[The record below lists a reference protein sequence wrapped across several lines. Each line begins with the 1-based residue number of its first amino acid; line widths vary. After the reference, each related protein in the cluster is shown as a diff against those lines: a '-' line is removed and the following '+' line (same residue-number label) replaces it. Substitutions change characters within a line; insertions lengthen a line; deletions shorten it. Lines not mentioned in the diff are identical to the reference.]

1 MAEGRDKVLSRKDKD
16 SSMSDT
22 VFYSGM
28 IREAY
33 PVPRRYSTVKAALNE
48 AVRFIAP
55 KVSKDFSHRRARAI
69 WEGKARRIDAEEA
82 AALRLAEIEE
92 GRREQKELR
101 QRLARLDTALAM
113 ADEAFHGEAI
123 AALRQQ
129 AGEPRRAYLPRNHGE

>member
-1 MAEGRDKVLSRKDKD
+1 MQSC
-16 SSMSDT
+16 DT
-22 VFYSGM
+22 VTYSGI

-33 PVPRRYSTVKAALNE
+33 PVPRRYSTVKGALNE

-69 WEGKARRIDAEEA
+69 WEGRARRIDAEEA

-101 QRLARLDTALAM
+101 QRLARLDEALAV
-113 ADEAFHGEAI
+113 ADAEFHRETC
-123 AALRQQ
+123 AALRSQMGGFRSLDRTGN
-129 AGEPRRAYLPRNHGE
+129 GE

>member
-1 MAEGRDKVLSRKDKD
+1 
-16 SSMSDT
+16 MSDT
-22 VFYSGM
+22 AYYSGI

-33 PVPRRYSTVKAALNE
+33 PVPRRYSTVKGALNE

-69 WEGKARRIDAEEA
+69 WEGRARRIDAEEA

-101 QRLARLDTALAM
+101 QRLARLDEALAM
-113 ADEAFHGEAI
+113 VDQDFHCEARS
-123 AALRQQ
+123 ALQSQMGGFCRVD
-129 AGEPRRAYLPRNHGE
+129 LPRNQGGE